1 MTIHVAANGIILFF
15 YMAELYS
22 TVCGTYIVVV
32 IVLLLSHVQLFQLHQ
47 ASLSMEFFRQEYW
60 SEFPCLSP
68 GNLPNPGMESKS
80 PALQVD
86 SLLSEPRGKPYIGVC
101 VHTHTHTHT
110 HIHTLYMFLYTYTV
124 YVCVYI
130 CMCICI
136 YIYTVEYYSA
146 MTPDSLTRERD
157 EAASRSLG
165 RFSWWENCYLSCGHK
180 ALSNQK
186 WRAAWM

>member
-1 MTIHVAANGIILFF
+1 MLLQMALFCSFAKSCPTLSTPPGFSVHGILQARILEWISMPFSRESSQPRDGIQVSCIAGRFFAVWATREAIYRCVCIH
-15 YMAELYS
+15 
-22 TVCGTYIVVV
+22 T
-32 IVLLLSHVQLFQLHQ
+32 
-47 ASLSMEFFRQEYW
+47 
-60 SEFPCLSP
+60 
-68 GNLPNPGMESKS
+68 
-80 PALQVD
+80 
-86 SLLSEPRGKPYIGVC
+86 
-101 VHTHTHTHT
+101 HTHTHTHT